1 MGHIPSPCS
10 TNRPQPAVCS
20 FPFPFLPSL
29 LLSRRWRSLSLS
41 RSLARSIAVL
51 LAVSLFVL
59 VATLVLDVCM
69 HVFCCDLCF
78 GSECSG
84 VSEFWCFL
92 VEAAV
97 RRVLRSNWFGSGV
110 RFSVFFCFVFFF
122 FCKTRTGDSKEPLD
136 SLLPLLFRS
145 IERLVCL
152 FVGCQYKGLVSCCR
166 RLCDEIC

>member
-1 MGHIPSPCS
+1 
-10 TNRPQPAVCS
+10 
-20 FPFPFLPSL
+20 
-29 LLSRRWRSLSLS
+29 
-41 RSLARSIAVL
+41 
-51 LAVSLFVL
+51 
-59 VATLVLDVCM
+59 M

-78 GSECSG
+78 GSKCSG

-92 VEAAV
+92 AEAAV
-97 RRVLRSNWFGSGV
+97 RRVLRSNWFGSGL
-110 RFSVFFCFVFFF
+110 RFSVFCFFFFFFF

-152 FVGCQYKGLVSCCR
+152 LVADTRDLFPCCR